1 MSPGLGLGPKLT
13 DQFEGDCS
21 QNLQKPLAH
30 LTELWTEVELSFRR
44 RGRGGFDPGRSLFV
58 FRSQLV
64 SPLEQMST
72 MIHADQTDVQLEL
85 VSLGASASTRRTC
98 VR

>member
-1 MSPGLGLGPKLT
+1 
-13 DQFEGDCS
+13 
-21 QNLQKPLAH
+21 
-30 LTELWTEVELSFRR
+30 
-44 RGRGGFDPGRSLFV
+44 
-58 FRSQLV
+58 V